1 MVIRK
6 ITYDRQCPICNKTL
20 TYKSKY
26 RFAQAV
32 KTEKQCSS
40 CYQKG
45 KKFTKEHIENLSK
58 SHLGKKLIFTD
69 DHKKNISIGKI
80 GVLFSKEHKNKL
92 SESHKNKPMLD
103 VTRNAI
109 KKSLNGVCKFYIVND
124 LECQGTYE
132 KHYIETL
139 MSKNLELPKKPKN
152 ILTPY
157 GWYTPDFEFNDKFIE
172 IKSSYTYKMMI
183 GEIKNYSGKFDD
195 TQHKKAIWVN
205 DNIKP
210 LEIKIIN
217 KKDLS
222 WL

>member
-1 MVIRK
+1 M
-6 ITYDRQCPICNKTL
+6 T
-20 TYKSKY
+20 
-26 RFAQAV
+26 F
-32 KTEKQCSS
+32 
-40 CYQKG
+40 
-45 KKFTKEHIENLSK
+45 
-58 SHLGKKLIFTD
+58 
-69 DHKKNISIGKI
+69 
-80 GVLFSKEHKNKL
+80 
-92 SESHKNKPMLD
+92 
-103 VTRNAI
+103 
-109 KKSLNGVCKFYIVND
+109 CKFYIING

-139 MSKNLELPKKPKN
+139 ILNNLELPKKPKN

-172 IKSSYTYKMMI
+172 IKSIYTYKMMV
-183 GEIKNYSGKFDD
+183 GEIKNYGGKFDD
-195 TQHKKAIWVN
+195 IQHKKAIWVN